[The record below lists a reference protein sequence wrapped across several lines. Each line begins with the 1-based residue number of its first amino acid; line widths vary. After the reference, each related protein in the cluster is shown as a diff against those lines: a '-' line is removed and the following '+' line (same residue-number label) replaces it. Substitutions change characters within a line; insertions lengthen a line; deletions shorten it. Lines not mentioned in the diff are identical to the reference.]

1 MLLTLHF
8 LPIPISVEG
17 TYLTIMSRKRRKQ
30 NTLVT
35 MVIW

>member
-8 LPIPISVEG
+8 LPILISVEG
-17 TYLTIMSRKRRKQ
+17 IHLTIMSRKRGKQ